1 VQNVATVQRPAADLA
16 VRRFLRIPDGP
27 AAPAG
32 AAERA
37 FSTSILVSATRCI
50 LTYIVVPWVLPL
62 VGFAKGVGL
71 AVGIPIAVAA
81 IVAYVLG
88 VRRFFAADHKWRWAY
103 LCLAVVVT
111 VLMLVMIG
119 KDIASIVG

>member
-1 VQNVATVQRPAADLA
+1 MATVQRPAADLA

-27 AAPAG
+27 PAPAG

-50 LTYIVVPWVLPL
+50 LTYIVLPWVLPL
-62 VGFAKGVGL
+62 VGLAKGVGP
-71 AVGIPIAVAA
+71 AVGIPIGVLA
-81 IVAYVLG
+81 IYAYVTG
-88 VRRFFAADHKWRWAY
+88 IRRFFAADHKWRWAY
-103 LCLAVVVT
+103 LSLAVIVT

-119 KDIASIVG
+119 KDIATLVG